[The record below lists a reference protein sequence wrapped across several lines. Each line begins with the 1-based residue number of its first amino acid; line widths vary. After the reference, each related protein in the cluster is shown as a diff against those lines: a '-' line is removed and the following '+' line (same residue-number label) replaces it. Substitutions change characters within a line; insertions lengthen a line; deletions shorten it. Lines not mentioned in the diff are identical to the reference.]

1 MDSIDKITTSV
12 PGTIEWLTNMGMKYG
27 LKLLLAIVVLVVGF
41 RLISYVLTKTG
52 KLMEKHRMNAS
63 LRSFLRSFTGIIL
76 KILLVIS
83 ALSIAGVEMTIFI
96 AIMTAVSA
104 GFAFAMNGT
113 LSNFFGGA
121 MILSFK
127 PFEVGDFITA
137 SSFSGTVKE
146 IQIFFTVLTT
156 PDNKTILIPN
166 GGLSNNPLINYS
178 KQINRRVDWVF
189 GISYGDNYDDAKAL
203 ILTFI
208 SNDAR
213 ILKDPE
219 PFVGLGEMGDSSV
232 NITVRAWVET
242 AAYWDVFF
250 DMNEKFYKEAAN
262 HGLSIPFPQL
272 DVHLDK

>member
-1 MDSIDKITTSV
+1 MDSIDKITTNV
-12 PGTIEWLTNMGMKYG
+12 PGIIEWLTNMGMKYG

-41 RLISYVLTKTG
+41 RLISFFLTKISR
-52 KLMEKHRMNAS
+52 LMEKHHMNAS
-63 LRSFLRSFTGIIL
+63 LRTFLRSFTGIIL
-76 KILLVIS
+76 KILLIIS

-166 GGLSNNPLINYS
+166 GGLSNNPLINFS
-178 KQINRRVDWVF
+178 KETTRRVDWVF
-189 GISYGDNYDDAKAL
+189 GISYGNSYDDAKAM
-203 ILTFI
+203 ILGFLSTD
-208 SNDAR
+208 SR

-232 NITVRAWVET
+232 NITVRAWVDP
-242 AAYWDVFF
+242 AVYWDVFF
-250 DMNEKFYKEAAN
+250 DMNEKFYKEAGKY
-262 HGLSIPFPQL
+262 GLSIPFPQL

>member
-1 MDSIDKITTSV
+1 MDSIDKITTNV
-12 PGTIEWLTNMGMKYG
+12 PGIIEWLTKIAMNYG
-27 LKLLLAIVVLVVGF
+27 LKLILAIVVLVVGF
-41 RLISYVLTKTG
+41 RLISFIISKMTH
-52 KLMEKHRMNAS
+52 LMEKHNMNAS
-63 LRSFLRSFTGIIL
+63 LKTFLKSFTGIIL
-76 KILLVIS
+76 KILLIIS
-83 ALSIAGVEMTIFI
+83 ALSLAGVEMTIFI

-166 GGLSNNPLINYS
+166 GGLSNNPLVNYS
-178 KQINRRVDWVF
+178 KQATRRVDWNF
-189 GISYGDNYDDAKAL
+189 GISYGNSYDDAKQM
-203 ILTFI
+203 ILGFLN
-208 SNDAR
+208 NDSR
-213 ILKDPE
+213 VLKDPE
-219 PFVGLGEMGDSSV
+219 PFVGLGEMADSSV
-232 NITVRAWVET
+232 NITVRAWVDTSE
-242 AAYWDVFF
+242 YWNVFF
-250 DMNEKFYKEAAN
+250 EINEKYYKEAGK

-272 DVHLDK
+272 DVHLEK